1 MFTGII
7 ETTGR
12 LKSINQIGGDVQLVI
27 HAPDMDF
34 NDVHLGDSIAS
45 NGICLTVVDIGDKT
59 YAVDV
64 SRETLSKTALKN
76 WRTGDTVNLEKS
88 HATNYAFWGGIL
100 SQDMWMV
107 WA

>member
-1 MFTGII
+1 MRQTWILMMCI
-7 ETTGR
+7 
-12 LKSINQIGGDVQLVI
+12 
-27 HAPDMDF
+27 P
-34 NDVHLGDSIAS
+34 GDSIAS

-76 WRTGDTVNLEKS
+76 WRTGDTVNLEK
-88 HATNYAFWGGIL
+88 AMRPTTRFGGIL